1 MKTIRV
7 GTDCSGIEAPIQA
20 LKNLGIPFK
29 HVFSSDIDPYCRQ
42 SIIANYDPAILYE
55 DMTNRNIVQI
65 PEIDLY
71 VCGFP
76 CQSFSTAGKR
86 KGMKE
91 KRGQIFWHCVDV
103 IEAKQP
109 SVFILEN
116 VKGLLTINNGKT
128 FDKIIKTLK
137 EIGNGLYTLSFD
149 ILDTKDFGVP
159 QHRERL
165 FIVGTKKGSISPNLS
180 QLKKKKMKK
189 ISSFIDYSDTDTQ
202 EIPPY
207 INRSN
212 LLKRIPENAVF
223 IDIGFTQNNFPNS
236 DLYSPSVTT
245 GGNLWCVPMQRHAT
259 IKELL
264 SLQKFPTKG
273 AKRFKQVVSNTQMK
287 KQIGNSMSVCVLES
301 IFEKL
306 YYQSLSNCT
315 CKNSIESIASGN

>member
-1 MKTIRV
+1 MKPIRV

-42 SIIANYDPAILYE
+42 SILANYNPDILYE
-55 DMTNRNIVQI
+55 DMTTRDITKV
-65 PEIDLY
+65 PAIDLY
-71 VCGFP
+71 ICGFP

-91 KRGQIFWHCVDV
+91 KRGQIFWHCIDI
-103 IEAKQP
+103 IENKQP

-116 VKGLLTINNGKT
+116 VKGLLTINDGKT

-137 EIGNGLYTLSFD
+137 NIENGLYTISFD
-149 ILDTKDFGVP
+149 ILDTKDFGIP

-165 FIVGTKKGSISPNLS
+165 FIVGCRTSYALDLS
-180 QLKKKKMKK
+180 QLKYKKMKK
-189 ISSFIDYSDTDTQ
+189 VESLIDYSDTNIQ
-202 EIPPY
+202 KIPPY
-207 INRSN
+207 ITNSN

-236 DLYSPSVTT
+236 DRYSPSLTT
-245 GGNLWCVPMQRHAT
+245 GGNLWCVPMQRRAN

-273 AKRFKQVVSNTQMK
+273 SKRFKQVVSNTQMK
-287 KQIGNSMSVCVLES
+287 KQIGNSMSICVLEA

-306 YYQSLSNCT
+306 Y
-315 CKNSIESIASGN
+315 

>member
-1 MKTIRV
+1 MKSIRV

-20 LKNLGIPFK
+20 LKNLGIPFN
-29 HVFSSDIDPYCRQ
+29 HVFSSDIDPYCRE
-42 SIIANYDPAILYE
+42 SILANYDPDILYD
-55 DMTNRNIVQI
+55 DMTTRDTEKL
-65 PEIDLY
+65 PAIDLY

-103 IEAKQP
+103 IETKRP

-116 VKGLLTINNGKT
+116 VKGLITINDGKT
-128 FDKIIKTLK
+128 FAKIMKTLK
-137 EIGNGLYTLSFD
+137 EIGDGLYTISFNV
-149 ILDTKDFGVP
+149 LDTKDFGVP

-165 FIVGTKKGSISPNLS
+165 FIVGSRRVGIISRMDLT
-180 QLKKKKMKK
+180 QLKKKKMK
-189 ISSFIDYSDTDTQ
+189 SLTSLIDYSDTDVQ
-202 EIPPY
+202 DIPPY
-207 INRSN
+207 IIRSK
-212 LLKRIPENAVF
+212 LLTRIPEDAVF

-245 GGNLWCVPMQRHAT
+245 GGNLWCVPMQRHAN

-264 SLQKFPTKG
+264 SLQKFP
-273 AKRFKQVVSNTQMK
+273 KRFKQVVSNTQLK
-287 KQIGNSMSVCVLES
+287 KQIGNSMSVCVLEA

-306 YYQSLSNCT
+306 Y
-315 CKNSIESIASGN
+315 I